1 MNVNNLWRKI
11 MHELELLEKRIDAVM
26 TARDFCKP
34 NSWGDK
40 YWGGVLAYLLRQL
53 NNYTNKPGEKI
64 SKETINNLN

>member
-1 MNVNNLWRKI
+1 